1 MRFNFS
7 NARRDGG
14 MGRSLL
20 TPRYCFLA
28 QNAFYGLV
36 AKLPRE

>member
-1 MRFNFS
+1 MLKLTWGTDS
-7 NARRDGG
+7 
-14 MGRSLL
+14 GRGKWIA

-36 AKLPRE
+36 ANVIRGR

>member
-1 MRFNFS
+1 MRSLNVGKDS
-7 NARRDGG
+7 
-14 MGRSLL
+14 GRGRNLL